1 MRLNIV
7 MSQATWQKEHKQKTD
22 PECSKHLNNN
32 LQEI

>member
-22 PECSKHLNNN
+22 PECSKHLNS